1 MASVEADLLSPY
13 DVNMKTIDLND
24 NLKPLYFVCLEDWSE
39 EIKEAENH
47 KEVWYNKVKDKGLR
61 VKFALASAII

>member
-1 MASVEADLLSPY
+1 
-13 DVNMKTIDLND
+13 MKTIDLND